1 MSQHTAGPWRYSD
14 GLILA
19 KNTKIAD
26 YSQPYMP
33 FAEEDANARLIAAA
47 TTAPHE
53 CDDPTCSGAINK
65 RKLDAFPELLEACKA
80 AKQAIANAI
89 SFVNDEA
96 APTSSTEI
104 STLFAQL
111 YAAIAKATE

>member
-1 MSQHTAGPWRYSD
+1 MEPDNEQINSEIYVYVYQKGERRSVAKLPQMGD
-14 GLILA
+14 GR
-19 KNTKIAD
+19 
-26 YSQPYMP
+26 
-33 FAEEDANARLIAAA
+33 ANARLIAAA

-96 APTSSTEI
+96 SPTASTEI
-104 STLFAQL
+104 SALFAQL

>member
-1 MSQHTAGPWRYSD
+1 MSQHTAGPWTPHATSVAKEGKDYEYTIASVSS
-14 GLILA
+14 ILPNDEA
-19 KNTKIAD
+19 R
-26 YSQPYMP
+26 
-33 FAEEDANARLIAAA
+33 ANARLIAAA
-47 TTAPHE
+47 
-53 CDDPTCSGAINK
+53 
-65 RKLDAFPELLEACKA
+65 PELLEACKA

-111 YAAIAKATE
+111 YAAIAKATGAE